1 MSRPGTRHAHHATK
15 ARSKGYPNYRFLI
28 RLRSAVNG
36 LQQKLVYLYCY
47 IIEDLSLG
55 PRRAHNPK
63 ATRGG
68 TKRVLTRPLSQH
80 RAAEQ
85 QASTNK
91 LSNSALV
98 RLTKKLM
105 HVGIQVGNN
114 DCVRNAEIVKEV
126 REPRSNGVVMGAFE
140 NEVGFILNYL
150 HVAMEAKAILSR
162 DPRRPAPCDDPKVM
176 TP

>member
-1 MSRPGTRHAHHATK
+1 MHACWAVPPGRC
-15 ARSKGYPNYRFLI
+15 RVEKGWLALWAWDQRASGQ
-28 RLRSAVNG
+28 LRAGGCVVNC
-36 LQQKLVYLYCY
+36 CY

-176 TP
+176 SP